1 MKRAVYG
8 AFVLVAPCFHVLNQR
23 NKGSGHSKR
32 PHNTV
37 KCFIGQAASTVL
49 VHAIVE
55 NAADNAEILPENK
68 KRQRNATILDCK
80 CAKVNAIRRNKP
92 VPALTHQF
100 FKHFAASLLLFELCQ
115 HDFGFVGQRRN
126 VELVSS
132 DLGGAVTRLALGLH
146 VDIALAVDGQGRHIV
161 LSLAVLV
168 QLDDGASIVGGSSS
182 FDLVTD
188 NQCNSAMRLDGRQ
201 MLFGSG
207 FGGSISDN
215 LNGAGAVVLLVLDR
229 RNLAACH
236 NAGVGNLADFAGDSN
251 AGLILVSADKVRIL
265 AQGSHLLGVDEHDLV
280 AVDLL
285 VEHVDSVHNAAVFD
299 SGGSAVIHQRS
310 ALQGFHAVI
319 VDFSSDRQRQLRIG
333 FANRVAV
340 AGQHSFIG
348 QANAL
353 HSLLDF
359 VLLVLRAHLVDVNV
373 NALCNVLSI
382 ADVAVRRHSNGIAG
396 HASKGV
402 IHLCKRCH
410 ADFVRNL
417 CRNHIGHNFR
427 VNQVCEFGQ
436 NSICHVLIS
445 FVVCKL
451 GILLRAFLLKFQSF
465 GITHLFK
472 GFCRDGTI
480 AAVFGRRV
488 RCVCALRA
496 GGNDVVAVR
505 FFQAGFQ
512 LVRIFDSAFFV
523 QFQLVQQAI
532 AFAQPSNRLQT
543 FVGNADFFQGGLQ
556 CLFFGSSSLFGGHAC
571 FVILK
576 SLALGFILFFVT
588 VVALAFQVVQFLLN
602 AGKFFRI
609 GFIAVNVRFQT
620 VYGVSV
626 GFNNG
631 ILLLFGQPHTFQQ
644 LASNSQCFRS
654 FSSVSVLRHS
664 RFIQNGS
671 SSPFLR
677 IKIAPAASAVDANKK
692 SREAYLPFSSASM
705 ILLYCSPCSATAG
718 LIKGFARW
726 PCVKC
731 QLPFASWYTHGVCL
745 PPG

>member
-1 MKRAVYG
+1 M
-8 AFVLVAPCFHVLNQR
+8 
-23 NKGSGHSKR
+23 
-32 PHNTV
+32 
-37 KCFIGQAASTVL
+37 
-49 VHAIVE
+49 
-55 NAADNAEILPENK
+55 
-68 KRQRNATILDCK
+68 
-80 CAKVNAIRRNKP
+80 NAIRRNKP

-146 VDIALAVDGQGRHIV
+146 VDIALAVDGQGGHIV

-168 QLDDGASIVGGSSS
+168 QLDDGASVVGGSSS
-182 FDLVTD
+182 LYLIAD
-188 NQCNSAMRLDGRQ
+188 NQSSSAMRLDGRQ
-201 MLFGSG
+201 MLFGGG
-207 FGGSISDN
+207 FGGSIIDN
-215 LNGAGAVVLLVLDR
+215 FDGAGAVVLLVLDGR
-229 RNLAACH
+229 HLAACH
-236 NAGVGNLADFAGDSN
+236 NASVGNLADFADQRD
-251 AGLILVSADKVRIL
+251 AGGVLISADKVRIF

-285 VEHVDSVHNAAVFD
+285 VEHVDSVNNAAVFD

-319 VDFSSDRQRQLRIG
+319 VDFGSDRQRQLRIG

-353 HSLLDF
+353 HRLFDL
-359 VLLVLRAHLVDVNV
+359 VLLVLGAHLVDVNI

-410 ADFVRNL
+410 ADFVGNL
-417 CRNHIGHNFR
+417 CRNHIGHNFG
-427 VNQVCEFGQ
+427 VDQVCQFGQ

-451 GILLRAFLLKFQSF
+451 GILLRAFFLKFQSF
-465 GITHLFK
+465 GIAHPFK
-472 GFCRDGTI
+472 GICRDGTT
-480 AAVFGRRV
+480 AAVSGRRV
-488 RCVCALRA
+488 RRVCAMRA
-496 GGNDVVAVR
+496 GSNDVVAVR

-512 LVRIFDSAFFV
+512 LVRILDSAFFV

-532 AFAQPSNRLQT
+532 AFTKSGDRLQT

-556 CLFFGSSSLFGGHAC
+556 CLFFGSGSLFSGHAG

-576 SLALGFILFFVT
+576 SLVLCFILILVT
-588 VVALAFQVVQFLLN
+588 VIALTFQVVQFLLN

-609 GFIAVNVRFQT
+609 GFITVNVRFQT

-631 ILLLFGQPHTFQQ
+631 VLLLFGQPHAFKQ
-644 LASNSQCFRS
+644 LAGNCHVVLLLF
-654 FSSVSVLRHS
+654 FGASSSALA
-664 RFIQNGS
+664 FIQNS
-671 SSPFLR
+671 SSSLFLR

-731 QLPFASWYTHGVCL
+731 QSPFASWYTHGVCL

>member
-1 MKRAVYG
+1 MKWAVCG
-8 AFVLVAPCFHVLNQR
+8 ALILVAPCFHILNQR
-23 NKGSGHSKR
+23 NKGSGHRQR
-32 PHNTV
+32 PHSTV
-37 KCFIGQAASTVL
+37 KRFIGQAASTVL

-68 KRQRNATILDCK
+68 KRQRNAAFLDGK
-80 CAKVNAIRRNKP
+80 SAQMYAIRRNKP
-92 VPALTHQF
+92 VSTLSHQF

-146 VDIALAVDGQGRHIV
+146 VDIALAVDGQGGHIV

-168 QLDDGASIVGGSSS
+168 QLDDGASVVGGSSS
-182 FDLVTD
+182 LDLITD
-188 NQCNSAMRLDGRQ
+188 NQSSSAMRLDGRQ
-201 MLFGSG
+201 MLFGGG

-215 LNGAGAVVLLVLDR
+215 LNGAGAVVLLILDR
-229 RNLAACH
+229 RNLAGCY

-251 AGLILVSADKVRIL
+251 ASLILVSADKISIL

-353 HSLLDF
+353 HGLLDF
-359 VLLVLRAHLVDVNV
+359 VLLVLGAHLVDVNV

-382 ADVAVRRHSNGIAG
+382 ADVAVRRHSNGITG

-402 IHLCKRCH
+402 IHFCKRCH
-410 ADFVRNL
+410 ADFVRDFS
-417 CRNHIGHNFR
+417 RNHIGHDFR
-427 VNQVCEFGQ
+427 VNQVCKLGQ

-445 FVVCKL
+445 FAVCKL
-451 GILLRAFLLKFQSF
+451 GILLRAFFLEFQSF
-465 GITHLFK
+465 GIAHLFK
-472 GFCRDGTI
+472 GFCRNTTT
-480 AAVFGRRV
+480 AVVVGWV
-488 RCVCALRA
+488 RCVCALGA
-496 GGNDVVAVR
+496 GFNDVVAVR

-512 LVRIFDSAFFV
+512 LVRILDSAFFV

-532 AFAQPSNRLQT
+532 AFAKPGNRLQT

-556 CLFFGSSSLFGGHAC
+556 CLFFGSGSLFGGHAC

-576 SLALGFILFFVT
+576 SLVLGFILLFVT
-588 VVALAFQVVQFLLN
+588 VIALAFQVVQFLLN

-631 ILLLFGQPHTFQQ
+631 VLLLFGQPHTF
-644 LASNSQCFRS
+644 
-654 FSSVSVLRHS
+654 
-664 RFIQNGS
+664 
-671 SSPFLR
+671 
-677 IKIAPAASAVDANKK
+677 
-692 SREAYLPFSSASM
+692 
-705 ILLYCSPCSATAG
+705 
-718 LIKGFARW
+718 
-726 PCVKC
+726 
-731 QLPFASWYTHGVCL
+731 
-745 PPG
+745 